1 MRIGFFYV
9 KNQIILLN
17 YSGGTM
23 KRTVFFLVLML
34 FLIDIYGQSDHDF
47 TIWNDVLSSN
57 SSPTSVRKISTD
69 MPKNGI
75 SKTAKDTLRV
85 LVIFIR
91 YKDDSTTTT
100 NWPSLS
106 TLPSWAQTIVD
117 TSIPSNHIFTPL
129 NLSDFFD
136 RSSGGDGNGT
146 LGKFHMIGDVYYVTT
161 RYNKSAYPQHGY
173 AVYEALRQ
181 LDSAAGPY
189 HVDFRRYDH
198 WKFRNGNV
206 DYNHTYY
213 SGVADSLVDHVFAVF
228 KDVSGATYGGYAD
241 LYLPT
246 DFTSNEGVKVKSNAG
261 STSFNAQNSITPG
274 AVTGFSHEYCHN
286 LFKMDQTEG
295 HWDGRSY
302 TGWTNNEGRLN
313 SFALMCAINNGWM
326 CALERYKLG
335 WLDPTVLTNTDSS
348 FVLEDTYIKNKAL
361 LLPMRYQNSTGWPL
375 EYFLV
380 ENYETRLEYS
390 GANPFLVSERFGNE
404 HVFNHG
410 IMVYHVVADSFYNPT
425 YSNTHIEC
433 ANGRWSW
440 KLLAGAS
447 TPSDYTDDL
456 IGMDSTKR
464 VSGFSERDCITIKVS
479 SSVTHNDYVCLTPRT
494 PITAGYQGWRYDKNC
509 VLGADEHFFKE
520 GFVEV
525 FSKYSN
531 PAAYQGDNVTAANF
545 GFQIT
550 SFNPTT
556 KQYVLNVQFG
566 ESGIQSL
573 APSKPQNL
581 KVAYNPYK
589 KPVLTWEA
597 NIEPNLSGYKVYRAK
612 KSSGITSVYSYV
624 TTLANSAIK
633 WTDSETTVGDTA
645 NKVCYKITAL
655 NTGSKES
662 VASDTVYVNYV
673 DSLISSSTTFTGT
686 VYIKNNL
693 QVASGGKLRFEAG
706 TNVYLA
712 NDVNINVLGTL
723 NAVGTAASHVVFDR
737 EGTSGLWGS
746 IISNG
751 TTSGLL
757 RYITLRNGWGV
768 KYLNGCENEISY
780 SLIENCTNGVYIEN
794 SNITVASDTIK
805 PTNYGI
811 FGSGENSYVVAS
823 DNVMTK
829 PTGTAG
835 YHNYQGIYL
844 HNGTTVCAYHNDIRG
859 FGFGMYYGG
868 SSTTYLLDGYD
879 YTPSVNNRLY
889 DNYQGIGVTWSGICY
904 AGDSYGYGGNNSIYG
919 NELYQATL
927 YQNGYLMANCNY
939 WGGGAPASYNCDSS
953 ATFNYANY
961 FTADPWLGQ
970 GLKTGRNQNVMTALA
985 KTTATASEFKKA
997 RKLELAG
1004 QVDEEIAIYKEIASS
1019 EVFGKAALSNLA
1031 RLQRKYNRTDI
1042 DSYFDNLVASNH
1054 QYKNHV
1060 ESILASKALLDGNY
1074 SQAMSMYDKVIDA
1087 DPTGYDGLNAKMGK
1101 FLAVLHVANDRAAAA
1116 KILDEVKSTAGDNE
1130 DLKLKIAAAETLLY
1144 GASSGTSE
1152 GNTVPT
1158 KNVVEETPKEFV
1170 LSANYPNPFNPT
1182 TTISYQLPKDGLVC
1196 IKIYDALGREVSTLV
1211 NESKTK
1217 GTYTVSFNAASLPSG
1232 LYLYSMKSGNFSSTK
1247 KMMLLK

>member
-1 MRIGFFYV
+1 
-9 KNQIILLN
+9 
-17 YSGGTM
+17 M

-246 DFTSNEGVKVKSNAG
+246 DFTSNEGMKVKTNAG

-274 AVTGFSHEYCHN
+274 VVTGFAHEYCHN
-286 LFKMDQTEG
+286 LFKMDQYQG

-302 TGWTNNEGRLN
+302 QSWANNEGRLN
-313 SFALMCAINNGWM
+313 SFALMCAVNNGWM

-335 WLDPTVLTNTDSS
+335 WLDPTVLTNTDSL
-348 FVLEDTYIKNKAL
+348 FVLEDTHLKNKAL
-361 LLPMRYQNSTGWPL
+361 LLPMRFQTSTGWPL
-375 EYFLV
+375 EYFLI

-390 GANPFLVSERFGNE
+390 GANPFLISERYGNE

-479 SSVTHNDYVCLTPRT
+479 SSVTHNDYVCLTPVT
-494 PITAGYQGWRYDKNC
+494 PVTTSNEGWRYNKDNL
-509 VLGADEHFFKE
+509 LGADEHFFKE
-520 GFVEV
+520 GYVEV

-556 KQYVLNVQFG
+556 KQYLLNVQFG

-581 KVAYNPYK
+581 KVAYNTSK
-589 KPVLTWEA
+589 KPVLAWEA

-612 KSSGITSVYSYV
+612 KQSGVTSSYSYV
-624 TTLANSAIK
+624 ATLTNSAIT
-633 WTDSETTVGDTA
+633 WTDTETTVGDTA

-655 NTGSKES
+655 NSVSKES

-673 DSLISSSTTFTGT
+673 DSLISSNTTFTGT
-686 VYIKNNL
+686 VYVKNNL
-693 QVASGGKLRFEAG
+693 QVANGVTLTIQSG
-706 TNVYLA
+706 TTVYLA
-712 NDVNINVLGTL
+712 SDVNINVFGVFF
-723 NAVGTAASHVVFDR
+723 ASGTAWNHVVFDR
-737 EGTSGLWGS
+737 EGTSGTWGA
-746 IISNG
+746 IIFNGSQTDWSNLTYATVRHSWG
-751 TTSGLL
+751 IKCLSGCNTQ
-757 RYITLRNGWGV
+757 I
-768 KYLNGCENEISY
+768 LN
-780 SLIENCTNGVYIEN
+780 SLFEYCTNGIYTEN
-794 SNITVASDTIK
+794 SNPIISGNTIK

-811 FGSGENSYVVAS
+811 FGSGTSATVIVS
-823 DNVMTK
+823 DNVIYKTS
-829 PTGTAG
+829 GTTG
-835 YHNYQGIYL
+835 YHNYEGIYL
-844 HNGTTVCAYHNDIRG
+844 HDSPVLYAYHNDIRG
-859 FGFGMYYGG
+859 FYHGMYLGG
-868 SSTTYLLDGYD
+868 SAYANFTD
-879 YTPSVNNRLY
+879 YHDETPNINNRLY
-889 DNYQGIGVTWSGICY
+889 DNYQGLAVAWNANCY
-904 AGDSYGYGGNNSIYG
+904 AGDIYNYGGNNSIYG
-919 NELYQATL
+919 NTYQA
-927 YQNGYLMANCNY
+927 YVYHNGILSARYNY
-939 WGGGAPASYNCDSS
+939 WGGGAPSGYYCESGS
-953 ATFNYANY
+953 TFDYANY
-961 FTADPWLGQ
+961 VTTDPWNGQ
-970 GLKTGRNQNVMTALA
+970 GLKIGSNQNSSNVAASMA
-985 KTTATASEFKKA
+985 KTTAKSSEFQKA
-997 RKLELAG
+997 HELELAG
-1004 QVDEEIAIYKEIASS
+1004 QVDDEIAIYKKMASS

-1031 RLQRKYNRTDI
+1031 RLQKKYNKTDI
-1042 DSYFDNLVASNH
+1042 DSYFDNLVTSNH

-1060 ESILASKALLDGNY
+1060 ESILANKALLDGKY
-1074 SQAMSMYDKVIDA
+1074 SQAMSIYDKVIAD
-1087 DPTGYDGLNAKMGK
+1087 DPTGYDGLNAKMDK
-1101 FLAVLHVANDRAAAA
+1101 FLAVLHVANDRAAAV
-1116 KILDEVKSTAGDNE
+1116 KILNEVKSTAGDNE

-1144 GASSGTSE
+1144 GVSSETSGE
-1152 GNTVPT
+1152 NTVQT
-1158 KNVVEETPKEFV
+1158 KNAVDETPKEFV

-1232 LYLYSMKSGNFSSTK
+1232 LYFYTMKSGNFSSTK